1 MAMMSNPNEVVV
13 EQLFTNS
20 ELREFEADDAVAG
33 RAIGKML
40 SILFIYTVIAMSIV
54 VFWTF
59 NSVGNEAGRATN
71 TSGNTEQAH

>member
-1 MAMMSNPNEVVV
+1 MMSNPDEVGV
-13 EQLFTNS
+13 EQLFTNN

-40 SILFIYTVIAMSIV
+40 SILFIYTVIAMSVV

-71 TSGNTEQAH
+71 TGGNAENGH